1 MHRWLRARSVHC
13 IYTVSSSSPLNTL
26 YPRFFYR
33 TTKKNDSS
41 KSAVVIGFSAISI
54 FDSGPQYPRCGSA
67 VLHIFR
73 KPKFEWL
80 QDFLTPD
87 FDPVFFFT
95 QAQHIIIEF
104 SNAYTQTCT
113 VINAFQPL
121 SALNFCNQYISNFYS
136 RITLLARLKLT

>member
-136 RITLLARLKLT
+136 RITFFATVR